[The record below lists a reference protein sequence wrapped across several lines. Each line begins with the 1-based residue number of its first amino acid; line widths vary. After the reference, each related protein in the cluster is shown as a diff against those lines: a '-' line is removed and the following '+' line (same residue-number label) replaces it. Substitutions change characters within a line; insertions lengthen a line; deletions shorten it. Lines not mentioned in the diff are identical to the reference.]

1 MEEIA
6 SLSQLQK
13 SILETSKLLEN
24 RHPLHKC
31 VLCTQIEKLQDN
43 YYTFREERTW
53 GRWLPRAIISIPSM
67 DLHLI
72 RQTKNKLQGRPKKK
86 INICHS
92 ILSANVWF
100 FFVII
105 MPANNLRL
113 LTTTVYEKLLCLYRT
128 QSFPWHY
135 PSSSDFE
142 EPKHIDIVD
151 SDRSCIIYYKLNIK
165 HHYREDD
172 TPMLFVIITK

>member
-86 INICHS
+86 STYAIQY
-92 ILSANVWF
+92 F
-100 FFVII
+100 
-105 MPANNLRL
+105 RL
-113 LTTTVYEKLLCLYRT
+113 MCDSSLLLLCQQT
-128 QSFPWHY
+128 
-135 PSSSDFE
+135 
-142 EPKHIDIVD
+142 I
-151 SDRSCIIYYKLNIK
+151 
-165 HHYREDD
+165 
-172 TPMLFVIITK
+172 